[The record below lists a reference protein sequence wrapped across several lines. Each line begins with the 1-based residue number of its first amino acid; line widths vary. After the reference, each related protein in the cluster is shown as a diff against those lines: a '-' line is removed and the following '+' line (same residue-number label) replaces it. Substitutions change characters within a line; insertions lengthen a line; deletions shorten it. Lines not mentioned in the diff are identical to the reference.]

1 MSLADFPRLVR
12 PAVEVLLLS
21 AVCEIYLLGNFILY
35 LYEEWMNESN
45 NQLSI
50 SNLWGAVITAPVQT
64 SSILLNMSPRQ
75 MNQILIVLGNLSNN
89 TVYIELRVCM
99 FAY

>member
-1 MSLADFPRLVR
+1 
-12 PAVEVLLLS
+12 
-21 AVCEIYLLGNFILY
+21 
-35 LYEEWMNESN
+35 MNESI

-50 SNLWGAVITAPVQT
+50 YNLWGAVITVPVQMY
-64 SSILLNMSPRQ
+64 SILLNMSPRQ

-99 FAY
+99 FACAYVCMYVCNSMRVCVRERVS